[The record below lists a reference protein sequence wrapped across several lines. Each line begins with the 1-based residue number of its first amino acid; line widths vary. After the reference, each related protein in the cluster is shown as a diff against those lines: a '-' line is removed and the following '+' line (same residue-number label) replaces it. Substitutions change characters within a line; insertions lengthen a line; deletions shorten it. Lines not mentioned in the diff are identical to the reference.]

1 MVYCCKKRLHS
12 DFPTETLVASAVLS
26 PKRTRKVIFP
36 KESPSNL
43 SRLVHYL
50 SREIFMRAR
59 VNHFTRT
66 KLHLLHLNCCFS
78 IFIILFSFGFG
89 LWSTVGFFCFIQ
101 IHVCIS
107 TVYEM
112 RHSVFPTVTV

>member
-1 MVYCCKKRLHS
+1 
-12 DFPTETLVASAVLS
+12 
-26 PKRTRKVIFP
+26 
-36 KESPSNL
+36 
-43 SRLVHYL
+43 
-50 SREIFMRAR
+50 MRAR
-59 VNHFTRT
+59 VNHFTGN

-89 LWSTVGFFCFIQ
+89 LWSTVGFFCLTQ